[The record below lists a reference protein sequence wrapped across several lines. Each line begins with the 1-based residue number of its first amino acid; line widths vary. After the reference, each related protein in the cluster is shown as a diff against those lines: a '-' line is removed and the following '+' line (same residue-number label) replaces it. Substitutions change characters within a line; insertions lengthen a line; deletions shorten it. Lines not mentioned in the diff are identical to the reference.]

1 MNRLARNAAKLTPRR
16 QIDPDD
22 GLGRGMDIAL
32 VTLVF
37 LGLGYLLDR
46 LLDTKPLFMIV
57 LFVFSVVGQTLK
69 MWLGY
74 DARMKVLEAEHA
86 RNRQGRPL

>member
-1 MNRLARNAAKLTPRR
+1 MTRLARSAAKLTPRR
-16 QIDPDD
+16 PVDADD

-37 LGLGYLLDR
+37 LGFGYLLDR
-46 LLDTKPLFMIV
+46 ILDTKPLFMIV
-57 LFVFSVVGQTLK
+57 LFVFSVVGQTVK

-74 DARMKVLEAEHA
+74 DAKMKVLEAEHA
-86 RNRQGRPL
+86 RRRQGGLS